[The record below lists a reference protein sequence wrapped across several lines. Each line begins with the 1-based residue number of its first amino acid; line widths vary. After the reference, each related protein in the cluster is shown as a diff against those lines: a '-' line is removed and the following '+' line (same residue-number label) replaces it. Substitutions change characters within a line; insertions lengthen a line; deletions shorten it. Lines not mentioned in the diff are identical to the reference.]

1 MIYSPFTALSS
12 IWVAPVFSEVSET
25 RGSQTYFVILI
36 LSDSAKSVLF
46 SHTAF
51 VKNSR
56 ASYLVFQ

>member
-51 VKNSR
+51 VKKIPEQ
-56 ASYLVFQ
+56 VT